1 MATTKTIDIRTAIP
15 GPRSQEILERKQ
27 RVIANAKSI
36 VLPIVAHE
44 GRGATLTDV
53 DGNTFIDFTGGVGC
67 LNTGHA
73 HPARR
78 RGRHRAAGAVRA
90 HRLHRRPLRA
100 VRRARRAPAREGAV
114 PRPGE
119 GRVLQRRHRGRRER
133 GQVRAPLHEAPRRDR
148 LRGRVPR
155 PHAALDD
162 PDLAAAP
169 VQGRHGPAGAGGV
182 PGAVPVRLPRP
193 RHRDRAR
200 RAPPDVPDAGRG
212 GAGRGDHR
220 RAGAGRGRLPARADR
235 RSSRDCGRS
244 ATSTAS
250 A

>member
-15 GPRSQEILERKQ
+15 GPRSPGDPGAEAARDREREVD
-27 RVIANAKSI
+27 RAPDRRA
-36 VLPIVAHE
+36 
-44 GRGATLTDV
+44 RGPRR
-53 DGNTFIDFTGGVGC
+53 
-67 LNTGHA
+67 HA
-73 HPARR
+73 HRRRRQHVHRLHRRRRLPQHRPRAPARR
-78 RGRHRAAGAVRA
+78 RGRHRAAGALRA

-133 GQVRAPLHEAPRRDR
+133 RQVRAPLHEAPRRDR

-162 PDLAAAP
+162 ADLAAAP
-169 VQGRHGPAGAGGV
+169 VQGRHGPAGARGL

-200 RAPPDVPDAGRG
+200 RAPPDVPDAGRRR
-212 GAGRGDHR
+212 AGRGDHR
-220 RAGAGRGRLPARADR
+220 RARPGRGRLPARAAGVHAR
-235 RSSRDCGRS
+235 ACGRS